1 MANNTA
7 ENQEIKDPELHQGE
21 EKEID
26 LLEIFYKLWSQKKL
40 ILIWCMWGVLAG
52 LIIAFSIPRE
62 YTTTVKLAPEVKSN
76 KTMTGGLSALANL
89 AGISTAGNTSSDAM
103 YPQLYP
109 DIVGS
114 VPFLT
119 SLFDVPVTDK
129 EGNRFTVKE
138 YLIDETKSPWWGFI
152 MSLPGKAIGIFS
164 SNKDEE
170 EKDHKLDN
178 FHLTSEENELVKALS
193 QRVTASVD
201 QKTFVITLNSQM
213 QDPVVSAILADTVV
227 SRLRDYITD
236 YRTDKSRQDLEYA
249 QKLNEEAQQDYYKAQ
264 QRLADYIDRNQNL
277 ATQTARVTRDR
288 LENEASLA
296 FNLYNETSLQVQNAK
311 SKVQETTPVYTEIS
325 PATVPLRPT
334 SPRKGLI
341 LAGFVFL
348 AFVGACAWILFGKP
362 MIGEYKEKVKGFK
375 EESVTKDSKE
385 KDTKDVAK

>member
-7 ENQEIKDPELHQGE
+7 ENQEIKDPEIHQGE

-178 FHLTSEENELVKALS
+178 FHLTSEENELVRALS

-236 YRTDKSRQDLEYA
+236 YRTDKSRQD
-249 QKLNEEAQQDYYKAQ
+249 
-264 QRLADYIDRNQNL
+264 
-277 ATQTARVTRDR
+277 
-288 LENEASLA
+288 
-296 FNLYNETSLQVQNAK
+296 
-311 SKVQETTPVYTEIS
+311 
-325 PATVPLRPT
+325 
-334 SPRKGLI
+334 
-341 LAGFVFL
+341 
-348 AFVGACAWILFGKP
+348 
-362 MIGEYKEKVKGFK
+362 
-375 EESVTKDSKE
+375 
-385 KDTKDVAK
+385 

>member
-1 MANNTA
+1 MAKS
-7 ENQEIKDPELHQGE
+7 EDNQEIKDQDINQGE

-26 LLEIFYKLWSQKKL
+26 LLEIFYKLWSHKKL

-129 EGNRFTVKE
+129 DNNHYTVRE
-138 YLIDETKSPWWGFI
+138 YLMDETKSPWWGVI
-152 MSLPGKAIGIFS
+152 MQLPGKAIGVFTS
-164 SNKDEE
+164 GKNDEE
-170 EKDHKLDN
+170 ANHKLDN
-178 FHLTSEENELVKALS
+178 FHLTTEENNLVKALS
-193 QRVTASVD
+193 NRITASVD
-201 QKTFVITLNSQM
+201 QKTFVITINSQM

-249 QKLNEEAQQDYYKAQ
+249 QKLNNEAQQEYYKAQ
-264 QRLADYIDRNQNL
+264 QRLADYTDRNQNL
-277 ATQTARVTRDR
+277 ATQAARVTRDR

-311 SKVQETTPVYTEIS
+311 SKVQETTPVYTEIN

-362 MIGEYKEKVKGFK
+362 LIGEYKEKVKSLK
-375 EESVTKDSKE
+375 EVNDTDKDSTKSKE
-385 KDTKDVAK
+385 DSKKA